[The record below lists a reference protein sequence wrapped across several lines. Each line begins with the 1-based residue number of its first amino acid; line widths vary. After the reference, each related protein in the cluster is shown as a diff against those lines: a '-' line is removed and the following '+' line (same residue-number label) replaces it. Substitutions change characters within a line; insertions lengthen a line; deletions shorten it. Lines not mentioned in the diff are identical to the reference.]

1 MCAAEHCRSRPRPE
15 VAVATVVRHDGAT
28 HTDASPRGSHCG
40 VFIDV
45 NDVGDYPSCTGGTTA
60 IITTTTA
67 TTTPARAHTT
77 AHLEHNG
84 MGGGRVH
91 TVFRLKLALVG
102 TVRPLRTGHRPRAC
116 RGSSSTRLHRAEN
129 VCALRSVSV
138 HASIAIHPIDT
149 AFLRPHLLWPIAWWP
164 PTIVSSGLQI
174 DTHPKELLCGMLSIK
189 STWSG
194 PHSSLTTLIT
204 NSATIHTSSVACES
218 GTKWIVG

>member
-1 MCAAEHCRSRPRPE
+1 MCVLQSTAGPDPRPE

-84 MGGGRVH
+84 MGRGRVH
-91 TVFRLKLALVG
+91 AVFRLKLALVG

-129 VCALRSVSV
+129 VCALRSVSAL
-138 HASIAIHPIDT
+138 ASIAIHPIDT

-174 DTHPKELLCGMLSIK
+174 DTHPKEAFVRYVIYQINLVWTSFVTHNLDHQLGNH
-189 STWSG
+189 
-194 PHSSLTTLIT
+194 PH
-204 NSATIHTSSVACES
+204 
-218 GTKWIVG
+218 IVCCM